1 MGPRVPSYKM
11 LSKEGHSRAPARS
24 ASHTPQIVPAAW
36 GRPARFECHGW
47 RAGEL
52 DVGPTRLRENL
63 EELAALLRGASPR
76 VRRRI
81 LQVFGELVALWQER
95 RRDDALDADLT
106 GEPVKNKTCALKSIP
121 VLSTGPGRQTGSLH
135 RARCSRQYGV

>member
-1 MGPRVPSYKM
+1 M
-11 LSKEGHSRAPARS
+11 LSKEGNFRAPAAVSEPQS
-24 ASHTPQIVPAAW
+24 AVSGSERVD
-36 GRPARFECHGW
+36 GRRESNFMG
-47 RAGEL
+47 GEF
-52 DVGPTRLRENL
+52 DADPTRLREDL